1 MTKNILFTIGI
12 FQLNFAG
19 EMILSESKTV
29 NTSKSHAKLTF
40 LQQSAQV
47 HKISKIIDVSI
58 PSILL
63 VASIVGTFVVKH
75 GDKADEGFARF
86 LGIWIINE
94 KNKEIDVIK
103 KWTIFL
109 TAIITLCLLIA
120 SITTSFVTKEF
131 KFNWVNIVKY
141 SIILITIAL
150 LFFFDYNFYK
160 GGCYTDK
167 VDANQTGSTGKKN
180 PGSPEKIIK
189 NKVLSYI
196 VFAFVC
202 LSLITTIIP
211 FFGSLVVEISSESTT
226 QEEITED
233 TKESE

>member
-63 VASIVGTFVVKH
+63 VASIVGTFIVTK
-75 GDKADEGFARF
+75 DDNQSKGFARF
-86 LGIWIINE
+86 IGIWIIKE
-94 KNKEIDVIK
+94 TNKTIKQID

-150 LFFFDYNFYK
+150 LFFFDYNFFKGDCYK
-160 GGCYTDK
+160 DK
-167 VDANQTGSTGKKN
+167 VYGNVHEAYPPTIPSE
-180 PGSPEKIIK
+180 PEIIK